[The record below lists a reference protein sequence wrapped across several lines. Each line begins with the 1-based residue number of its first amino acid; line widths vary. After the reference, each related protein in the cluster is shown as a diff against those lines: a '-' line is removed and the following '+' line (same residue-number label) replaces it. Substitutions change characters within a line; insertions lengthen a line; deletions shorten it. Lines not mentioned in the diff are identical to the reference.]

1 MTDLSLRLPNSRLRA
16 VLNLG
21 EKRAAKIL
29 PPARFSEPELFADWD
44 DEEGTSALYVEFDHG
59 QLHLETSGPSA
70 ERPAVEHHFHG
81 GNGEDRSSSPWP
93 KGDTDGL
100 VAWGSVLLADFHALM
115 PGLLD
120 DIAQAAAWHDEG
132 YDLYV
137 CEVEEP
143 TQLDLVEVE
152 VEGEL
157 MTLPWLGAGT
167 VTNDHI
173 EGDNHPIS
181 LLWSPDDSDPDRP
194 IAEAWL
200 DPRTETPR
208 TKALPGVD
216 WTEIG
221 MPADEVL
228 SWLEG
233 IYLNHHVIP
242 DAEGTLLVAVL
253 ERLGGLDAD
262 PVA

>member
-1 MTDLSLRLPNSRLRA
+1 MTDLSLRLPNTRLRA

-21 EKRAAKIL
+21 NKRAASKAL
-29 PPARFSEPELFADWD
+29 PARFSDPELFADWD
-44 DEEGTSALYVEFDHG
+44 DDENVSAVYVEFDDG
-59 QLHLETSGPSA
+59 QLHLESGGNGT
-70 ERPAVEHHFHG
+70 EHHFHTG
-81 GNGEDRSSSPWP
+81 DGDHRQGSPWS
-93 KGDTDGL
+93 KHETQEL
-100 VAWGSVLLADFHALM
+100 LAWATLLAADFHDLM
-115 PGLLD
+115 PDLLD
-120 DIAQAAAWHDEG
+120 DISQAAAWHDEG

-143 TQLDLVEVE
+143 TQLDLLEIE

-167 VTNDHI
+167 ISHDHI
-173 EGDNHPIS
+173 DGENHPIA

-200 DPRTETPR
+200 DPRTELPR
-208 TKALPGVD
+208 SKALPGVD

-228 SWLEG
+228 PWLEG

-242 DAEGTLLVAVL
+242 DAEGTLLTAVL
-253 ERLGGLDAD
+253 QRLGGLDGA
-262 PVA
+262 